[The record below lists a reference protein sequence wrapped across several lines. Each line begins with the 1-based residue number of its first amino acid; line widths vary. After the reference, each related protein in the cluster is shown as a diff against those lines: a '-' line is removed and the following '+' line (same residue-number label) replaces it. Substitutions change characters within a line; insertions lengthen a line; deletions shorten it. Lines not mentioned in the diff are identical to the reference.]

1 MGKRRIPSTPKVF
14 YDTNVLLDILLK
26 REPFYF
32 ASFRSLNSSLS
43 NITDG
48 AISAI
53 SVSDIFYI
61 SRKMTNTSII
71 KFFTFIRSKIE
82 IAPTDGNS
90 IDQSLISNFRD
101 MEDAIQYY
109 TAVSWGATHL
119 LTRNVSDF
127 STANMSVAR
136 LEILTPT
143 QFLELTI

>member
-1 MGKRRIPSTPKVF
+1 MGNRITTIPRVF

-26 REPFYF
+26 REPFYL
-32 ASFRSLNSSLS
+32 ASFRSLNGSLTHLS
-43 NITDG
+43 DG

-53 SVSDIFYI
+53 TVSEIFYI
-61 SRKMTNTSII
+61 SRKLSDASII
-71 KFFTFIRSKIE
+71 EFFTFIRSKIE

-119 LTRNVSDF
+119 LTRNVNDF
-127 STANMSVAR
+127 LTNKTNVAG
-136 LEILTPT
+136 LEILTPS
-143 QFLELTI
+143 QFLDRKI